1 MIKLKDT
8 VSKNGFAYKC
18 VQRAQKKALYAQYHE
33 NTLIGFEVFK
43 IRLRGTQFS
52 HILNKSLPPAER
64 FPSNE
69 DFGKT
74 AWSFRTLQDAMKKYA
89 EI

>member
-8 VSKNGFAYKC
+8 VSKNGFTYKC
-18 VQRAQKKALYAQYHE
+18 VQRDQKKALYAQYHD

-43 IRLRGTQFS
+43 IRLRGIQYS
-52 HILNKSLPPAER
+52 YLLRKPLPPAER

-74 AWSFRTLQDAMKKYA
+74 AWSFRTLQNALKKY
-89 EI
+89 EEL